1 MTKIKENPENEKI
14 IARLIWDYKSKNIDM
29 FLNDKETG
37 ARSIDGIEES
47 GIDEVSI
54 SGTLLYGT
62 RIEYEEPRLKFIPY
76 LEFAGTYT
84 VEYFDDDIKRD
95 VYTKP
100 LEVLITECEVT
111 LDKDGEVNINELM
124 FYYNSQTKTLT
135 IS

>member
-1 MTKIKENPENEKI
+1 
-14 IARLIWDYKSKNIDM
+14 M

-37 ARSIDGIEES
+37 SRSSDGIEES
-47 GIDEVSI
+47 EIDEVSI
-54 SGTLLYGT
+54 AGTLLYGA

-100 LEVLITECEVT
+100 LEVLKTECEVK
-111 LDKDGEVNINELM
+111 LDTYGEVNITELQ
-124 FYYNSQTKTLT
+124 FYYDLQTKTLT